1 MQNEIAILQ
10 EKRLGDAQEM
20 TYASAAGVKARV
32 HLFAVDI
39 GVIIYRN
46 KEGGD
51 RNG

>member
-1 MQNEIAILQ
+1 
-10 EKRLGDAQEM
+10 M

-51 RNG
+51 RNGRIAVRKIEKRRKEGH